1 LVAPTPENLDLYLQW
16 MLKPNHHEVFF
27 GDMVRRYSFLLYCLL
42 VMVVITV
49 IVTVGDG
56 DVIRTFMV

>member
-1 LVAPTPENLDLYLQW
+1 